1 MMTRVLDQDEA
12 VRVLARGGIVAL
24 PTDTVYGVAASL
36 RHPDAVA
43 TLFGLKHRPD
53 SVPLPVLIDDFT
65 QIERLSVTWPEAA
78 RRLSVVYWPGPLTI
92 VVRVPDELAQLVGG
106 VATTAGFRIPDDVPL
121 REILARTGPLALSS
135 ANEHG
140 DAPCHNVA
148 EVLRA
153 FIGRDELE
161 GVVDG
166 GERSGRVSTVVDLSE
181 TPWRLVREGA
191 ISSSDLHHMLD

>member
-1 MMTRVLDQDEA
+1 MTRVIDQDEA

-43 TLFGLKHRPD
+43 TLFGLKHRPG

-92 VVRVPDELAQLVGG
+92 IVRVPDELARLVGS
-106 VATTAGFRIPDDVPL
+106 ATDKAGFRIPDDDAL

-140 DAPCHNVA
+140 VTPCHTMA
-148 EVLRA
+148 EVLEA
-153 FIGRDELE
+153 FVGRDELD

-166 GERSGRVSTVVDLSE
+166 GERSGRVSTVVDLSQS
-181 TPWRLVREGA
+181 PWRLLREGA
-191 ISSSDLHHMLD
+191 VASSDLRQILD

>member
-1 MMTRVLDQDEA
+1 MTRVIDHDEA
-12 VRVLARGGIVAL
+12 VRVLARGGIVAV

-36 RHPDAVA
+36 RYPEAVA
-43 TLFGLKHRPD
+43 ALFGLKHRPD
-53 SVPLPVLIDDFT
+53 SMALPVLVDDCT
-65 QIERLSVTWPEAA
+65 QIERLLVTWPEAA
-78 RRLSVVYWPGPLTI
+78 RRLSDGYWPGPLTI
-92 VVRVPDELAQLVGG
+92 VVRVPDELARLVGG
-106 VATTAGFRIPDDVPL
+106 VAATVGFRIPGDTAL

-140 DAPCHNVA
+140 EPPCHSVA

-153 FIGRDELE
+153 FVGRDELE

-181 TPWRLVREGA
+181 TRWRLVREGDINA
-191 ISSSDLHHMLD
+191 RDLHHVLD

>member
-65 QIERLSVTWPEAA
+65 QIERLSVTWPETA

-92 VVRVPDELAQLVGG
+92 VVRVPDELARLVGG
-106 VATTAGFRIPDDVPL
+106 VVATAGFRIPDDVPL
-121 REILARTGPLALSS
+121 REILAHTGPLALSS

-140 DAPCHNVA
+140 EPPCHNVA

-153 FIGRDELE
+153 FVGRDELE

-166 GERSGRVSTVVDLSE
+166 GERSERVSTVVDLSE

-191 ISSSDLHHMLD
+191 INARDLHDVLD

>member
-1 MMTRVLDQDEA
+1 MTRVIDQDEA

-24 PTDTVYGVAASL
+24 PTDTVYGIAASL

-43 TLFGLKHRPD
+43 ALFGLKHRPD
-53 SVPLPVLIDDFT
+53 SMALPVLVDDFT
-65 QIERLSVTWPEAA
+65 QIERLSVTWPAAA
-78 RRLSVVYWPGPLTI
+78 RRLSDLYWPGPLTI
-92 VVRVPDELAQLVGG
+92 VARVPDELARLVGG
-106 VATTAGFRIPDDVPL
+106 VVATAGFRIPGDTAL

-140 DAPCHNVA
+140 EPPCHSVA

-153 FIGRDELE
+153 FVGRDELK

-166 GERSGRVSTVVDLSE
+166 GERSGLVSTVVDLSQ
-181 TPWRLVREGA
+181 TPWHLVREGA
-191 ISSSDLHHMLD
+191 ISARDLHHVLD